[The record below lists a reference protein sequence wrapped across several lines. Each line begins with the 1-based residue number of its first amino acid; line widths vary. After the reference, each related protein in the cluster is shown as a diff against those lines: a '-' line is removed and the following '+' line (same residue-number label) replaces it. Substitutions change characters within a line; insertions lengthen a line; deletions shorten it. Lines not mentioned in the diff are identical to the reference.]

1 MKFMTN
7 ILSQMNGH
15 RLLKNNSSTFQLFN
29 FSTAAAAAAAVL
41 CAAATAVAEPQ
52 DSTLTLGEVGL
63 PTWMPAYGETFAAPV
78 AAYPISAA
86 AAPALPED
94 EVTAA
99 STKNTLQTWE
109 LKGWTTG
116 RTLSEQSPHA
126 KIGDFCRDIPE
137 TRTID
142 WKKTIEANAE
152 AVAAGLI
159 LFDPGSTNPRERLL
173 FTASGAVTVVWVK
186 KDGTSE
192 ERTYTVGATSSSRP
206 YRVFATRVDEG
217 NSAAFIDLSGK
228 FVKFFG
234 DSRLLSS
241 RWETTASGVSNVV
254 YGLDYDPSK
263 TKMLT
268 FRYTVDEATGT
279 MECPQGQFVLAYYDT
294 ETKDHMVAHVVVEVC
309 PPTVNTM
316 YAGVGDTLEPAGG
329 GYDSSNLY
337 AVVVAG
343 LERESNDP
351 YSPYLEQYK
360 AAEGEE
366 TTDPDHGKVFAISPT
381 DVTTSP
387 AGLAMPWKA
396 DIYWQTPDPMK
407 TRWTFEHDW
416 YLVSWPEDPLRVVV
430 APPDSQPGCPFLV
443 PTNYTV
449 STLFRM
455 PENVSAT
462 ADSQT
467 GEVTLR
473 GGNGGQIL
481 IRLRNSDGTGC
492 PWYLPVELTD
502 YWMKEVATPWTL
514 DWPVGLELTPRI
526 GIEAGPDARAMS
538 ERVDDKL
545 PGFIYEPES
554 PGRNWNPRLYH
565 RPGGFDLF
573 PDMSEAMDVTDSAD
587 TDPYESLESSIYAV
601 NAAAGPIQV
610 WWRANFQQDGMP
622 VPVTYPALVQNY
634 RAGWETTMAQGLL
647 PEIALSSGLGSADP
661 LMVACSG
668 RSLLL
673 SETNSTATLNLAGA
687 RLDSAAE
694 GARAGFSIYVPK
706 DEPATPGRLFR
717 LGFGDRGAADAGSV
731 DAWLERAGE
740 DENAWQVGFEV
751 KSVTGM
757 SRAETVPVEAG
768 RWNAISVAVP
778 LTALGH
784 GISASFGATEGQDG
798 ASATFVALDN
808 LALWNGTAAKPESD
822 DDVVFSFSFTDD
834 DLATLGNDGRIRTA
848 LDRKGN
854 VLRCRDCAA
863 LGMGAP
869 KAFSLAFTAEGDAIP
884 EIYYQ
889 NTQGEIGFNPNEE
902 HAFMEVDGD
911 EYIAWALRN
920 DLNGVGLSEP
930 VVLVMYPRNGKG
942 AMQAY
947 RVVDVNTAH
956 RKLVRTVTAGNLMIP
971 PGPIGK
977 LPGWGTEKDFAAT
990 PVQAD
995 DEAVVYKDRKNQMW
1009 ARRDGIALAL
1019 YAYPMQAGFY
1029 CPSLDDAQLPAETL
1043 VGWMNCTD
1051 IPSPTVSDLQDVS
1064 KAMPWTWLST
1074 WPDEDGVPTMR
1085 VGQVLTVAENGLPEV
1100 WNAAS
1105 MTVAY
1110 PAPAD
1115 GLRTVVQL
1123 IDPTVQQCSTA
1134 ELPISASFADEY
1146 GFELGPSGT
1155 TTLRKGKYYFTGL
1168 PPSVSDRFFI
1178 DANADPSQRMCLI
1191 GRRVVKESGGSYL
1204 QLNVLTDEERTAI
1217 KGICTLDATDTHKAA
1232 WDAAV
1237 DALATE
1243 EVVPSVRAATP
1254 LGTKD
1259 YFSVKSY
1266 SFPSQRAYDAWVARL
1281 DTANF
1286 PVEQVTTDLGLQF
1299 AVVTGPMP
1307 ANELAQYMYATCTW
1321 RVVST
1326 EWKPLFLETDLAKR
1340 WETDGLK
1347 DFTGLDWNE
1356 ELASSHARISGC
1368 LEAKVVF
1375 ASTITERIPMTIY
1388 WPRDH
1393 YALVA
1398 NGAGD
1403 GWVTLVENDN
1413 PDSTQVKPGLPV
1425 SMKVLRVV
1433 PELYADGI
1441 TVLTDPLNKLSEQLT
1456 LQYRTPLGSAT
1467 SDYEFEWRR
1476 ATPATD
1482 GTLDISDYEK
1492 APWQYYRSGDGLYS
1506 ILLGA
1511 NGARPDEYVNTY
1523 YTLRY
1528 RAKPGTLPALTVG
1541 TGWSPWA
1548 PEQLAE
1554 GWLQRVLNE
1563 VTPFA
1568 QRVEDFYQQKAD
1580 SWLSMLEEIG
1590 APWQGDVALNNDNLE
1605 QVGLLELYQTLFN
1618 RAEAVLQAAGTPDVD
1633 MSKQLL
1639 LAQTRLGEF
1648 YSLLGAE
1655 AYSDAKNPLVNQQ
1668 SLNDKE
1674 SESINLPSSAFCF
1687 ANQVPSLLDE
1697 ELALLRGRSASTA
1710 YPRMTEAP
1718 CYNRLVWN
1726 FTKDLVEGEPAYVV
1740 NYGIRARDGV
1750 MDVNCAAAQYP
1761 QGHGDAWGHYLS
1773 AISGYYR
1780 LLRNPLFDWSA
1791 AMGEMLMDQ
1800 KLVNVDYQDE
1810 EKFADAVAKLARTG
1824 LDAMDLTVRKQYRDN
1839 GGAAGGYRDG
1849 DAEQAFG
1856 YGEWATRTGLAAAY
1870 GWMTVNALLP
1880 TNDAPYAEFTDR
1892 GIRKIDRTTA
1902 AQLPL
1907 ICETVRSLENRL
1919 AATEAGLN
1927 PLGLD
1932 DNAIPFD
1939 IDPDRLADKDSHFEQ
1954 ILERAERALANCKTA
1969 LDYANIHGNRIAQ
1982 LSKEETALIDEIA
1995 AQELAYNNQLIAI
2008 YGTPFSGDIGPG
2020 GTYPQGY
2027 EGPDLYNN
2035 NYMDLEPYML
2045 DELTTQFTNSWTLK
2059 WGNALGLCDLT
2070 LEKDAKGNLSLQ
2082 GFDLGIS
2089 VNDLGSADEVGAI
2102 ATYLPAD
2109 VRKLL
2114 TGSGSQSMPITM
2126 SLSYSVSEG
2135 GIRVKPLLVTG
2146 NRATEGSIQT
2156 AYRNY
2161 LVAYKDVQ
2169 AAIFTA
2175 DLQAMMLGEIWQ
2187 RVQIA
2192 LGKGISLTLLQNLGL
2207 DVILKALVASHD
2219 AEIEK
2224 AKASYEHIYKL
2235 STVVRDTVPAA
2246 AGAGTTIVTA
2256 PQAVVNA
2263 ANAPQETTMLTTQY
2277 AALVATIEGK
2287 KLVQTVHDK
2296 WELITGI
2303 LQMGNAIYDLITGL
2317 RDKMLEVAL
2326 AYDGAVVAA
2335 TEKFG
2340 ALATAE
2346 AAYRAEVYKGE
2357 LLQEERA
2364 AWRAKIAS
2372 KATMRR
2378 YLDMYNRVE
2387 RNAALAKYSTA
2398 FDTAQRYV
2406 WELARVYDYETGL
2419 LSSDPQSGQRFLAD
2433 IVACRSLGQPGVAT
2447 DACDDD
2453 AGLYDIVQ
2461 RMKENWAVLKG
2472 RFGINNPD
2480 KPEKWFSLR
2489 YELFRIRP
2497 DAAGDAAW
2505 RRELRKYWV
2514 DDIRANSEF
2523 ARHCQ
2528 PLESEAGAVAEPGLI
2543 IPFGTAVNNAENFF
2557 GRTLQGGESQFSSA
2571 DYAVKIAAVGVDFPG
2586 YERLTEQTAGG
2597 LAVEPNVYLVPV
2609 GSDYMRAPDGEARK
2623 LLKWN
2628 VVDQVLPLPYALGS
2642 TQLDDAFWISSFSGL
2657 DGTSDSVAT
2666 IRRHSTLRAGHDFK
2680 STRLVGRSVWNDRWL
2695 LVIPASALNADRAK
2709 ALETFVDGID
2719 DIMIGI
2725 RAYSRSGN

>member
-173 FTASGAVTVVWVK
+173 FTSSGAVTVVWVK

-1554 GWLQRVLNE
+1554 GWLQRVFNE

-1590 APWQGDVALNNDNLE
+1590 APWQGDVALNNENLE

-1687 ANQVPSLLDE
+1687 ANQVPTLLDE

-1718 CYNRLVWN
+1718 C
-1726 FTKDLVEGEPAYVV
+1726 
-1740 NYGIRARDGV
+1740 
-1750 MDVNCAAAQYP
+1750 
-1761 QGHGDAWGHYLS
+1761 
-1773 AISGYYR
+1773 
-1780 LLRNPLFDWSA
+1780 
-1791 AMGEMLMDQ
+1791 
-1800 KLVNVDYQDE
+1800 
-1810 EKFADAVAKLARTG
+1810 
-1824 LDAMDLTVRKQYRDN
+1824 
-1839 GGAAGGYRDG
+1839 
-1849 DAEQAFG
+1849 
-1856 YGEWATRTGLAAAY
+1856 
-1870 GWMTVNALLP
+1870 
-1880 TNDAPYAEFTDR
+1880 
-1892 GIRKIDRTTA
+1892 
-1902 AQLPL
+1902 
-1907 ICETVRSLENRL
+1907 
-1919 AATEAGLN
+1919 
-1927 PLGLD
+1927 
-1932 DNAIPFD
+1932 
-1939 IDPDRLADKDSHFEQ
+1939 
-1954 ILERAERALANCKTA
+1954 
-1969 LDYANIHGNRIAQ
+1969 
-1982 LSKEETALIDEIA
+1982 
-1995 AQELAYNNQLIAI
+1995 
-2008 YGTPFSGDIGPG
+2008 
-2020 GTYPQGY
+2020 
-2027 EGPDLYNN
+2027 
-2035 NYMDLEPYML
+2035 
-2045 DELTTQFTNSWTLK
+2045 
-2059 WGNALGLCDLT
+2059 
-2070 LEKDAKGNLSLQ
+2070 
-2082 GFDLGIS
+2082 
-2089 VNDLGSADEVGAI
+2089 
-2102 ATYLPAD
+2102 
-2109 VRKLL
+2109 
-2114 TGSGSQSMPITM
+2114 
-2126 SLSYSVSEG
+2126 
-2135 GIRVKPLLVTG
+2135 
-2146 NRATEGSIQT
+2146 
-2156 AYRNY
+2156 
-2161 LVAYKDVQ
+2161 
-2169 AAIFTA
+2169 
-2175 DLQAMMLGEIWQ
+2175 
-2187 RVQIA
+2187 
-2192 LGKGISLTLLQNLGL
+2192 
-2207 DVILKALVASHD
+2207 
-2219 AEIEK
+2219 
-2224 AKASYEHIYKL
+2224 
-2235 STVVRDTVPAA
+2235 
-2246 AGAGTTIVTA
+2246 
-2256 PQAVVNA
+2256 
-2263 ANAPQETTMLTTQY
+2263 
-2277 AALVATIEGK
+2277 
-2287 KLVQTVHDK
+2287 
-2296 WELITGI
+2296 
-2303 LQMGNAIYDLITGL
+2303 
-2317 RDKMLEVAL
+2317 
-2326 AYDGAVVAA
+2326 
-2335 TEKFG
+2335 
-2340 ALATAE
+2340 
-2346 AAYRAEVYKGE
+2346 
-2357 LLQEERA
+2357 
-2364 AWRAKIAS
+2364 
-2372 KATMRR
+2372 
-2378 YLDMYNRVE
+2378 
-2387 RNAALAKYSTA
+2387 
-2398 FDTAQRYV
+2398 
-2406 WELARVYDYETGL
+2406 
-2419 LSSDPQSGQRFLAD
+2419 
-2433 IVACRSLGQPGVAT
+2433 
-2447 DACDDD
+2447 
-2453 AGLYDIVQ
+2453 
-2461 RMKENWAVLKG
+2461 
-2472 RFGINNPD
+2472 
-2480 KPEKWFSLR
+2480 
-2489 YELFRIRP
+2489 
-2497 DAAGDAAW
+2497 
-2505 RRELRKYWV
+2505 
-2514 DDIRANSEF
+2514 
-2523 ARHCQ
+2523 
-2528 PLESEAGAVAEPGLI
+2528 
-2543 IPFGTAVNNAENFF
+2543 
-2557 GRTLQGGESQFSSA
+2557 
-2571 DYAVKIAAVGVDFPG
+2571 
-2586 YERLTEQTAGG
+2586 
-2597 LAVEPNVYLVPV
+2597 
-2609 GSDYMRAPDGEARK
+2609 
-2623 LLKWN
+2623 
-2628 VVDQVLPLPYALGS
+2628 
-2642 TQLDDAFWISSFSGL
+2642 
-2657 DGTSDSVAT
+2657 
-2666 IRRHSTLRAGHDFK
+2666 
-2680 STRLVGRSVWNDRWL
+2680 
-2695 LVIPASALNADRAK
+2695 
-2709 ALETFVDGID
+2709 
-2719 DIMIGI
+2719 
-2725 RAYSRSGN
+2725 